1 MKKSL
6 IFLLF
11 ILPISL
17 VLSACSN
24 DVNKTEEQK
33 NQLTIYTT
41 VFPLQYF
48 TEQIGGEFVDVNTI
62 YPPGS
67 DEHTF
72 EPSQKDMIKL
82 ADSDLFFYI
91 GLGLEGF
98 VEKAKGSLK
107 NENVTMLPVADHLTF
122 EDSGNHSEEEHEDE
136 HAEDEHAEDEHAE
149 DEHAEEEHAEDE
161 HAEEEHGDEGH
172 NHGDIN
178 PHVWLDPIYSK
189 EMAEEIKEALVKKM
203 PENEA
208 FFNENYLRLAQELD
222 DLHADF
228 EATINSAKHKN
239 IIVTHAA
246 FGYWET
252 RYGIEQISISGLS
265 TTNEPTQ
272 RELEKIISF
281 ADHEGL
287 HFILFEQNVQSKLAE
302 IVQKE
307 IGARA
312 LPIHNLGI
320 LTEEDIQN
328 KETYFS
334 LMKQNLETLKTALN
348 N

>member
-1 MKKSL
+1 MKKL
-6 IFLLF
+6 FIFLFF

-17 VLSACSN
+17 VLSACSD
-24 DVNKTEEQK
+24 DVNETDEQET
-33 NQLTIYTT
+33 QLTIYTT

-48 TEQIGGEFVDVNTI
+48 TEQIGGEFVDVKTI

-98 VEKAKGSLK
+98 VEKAKSSLK
-107 NENVTMLPVADHLTF
+107 NENVTMLPVADHLHL
-122 EDSGNHSEEEHEDE
+122 EESGD
-136 HAEDEHAEDEHAE
+136 
-149 DEHAEEEHAEDE
+149 HAEEEHADDHANEAHDDHADEAHDDHANEAHEDE
-161 HAEEEHGDEGH
+161 EHS
-172 NHGDIN
+172 HGDIN

-189 EMAEEIKEALVKKM
+189 EIAAEIKEALIKKM

-208 FFNENYLRLAQELD
+208 FFNENYLELAQQLD
-222 DLHADF
+222 DLHAEF
-228 EATINSAKHKN
+228 KETISSAKHKN

-265 TTNEPTQ
+265 TSNEPTQ

-312 LPIHNLGI
+312 LPVHNLAI
-320 LTEEDIQN
+320 LTEENIKN
-328 KETYFS
+328 KESYFS
-334 LMKQNLETLKTALN
+334 LMNQNLETLKIALN

>member
-1 MKKSL
+1 MKKITLFLS
-6 IFLLF
+6 FLLPL
-11 ILPISL
+11 ILI
-17 VLSACSN
+17 LSACST
-24 DVNKTEEQK
+24 KKEQTAKNK

-48 TEQIGGEFVDVNTI
+48 TERIGGKYVDVKTI
-62 YPPGS
+62 YPPGA

-72 EPSQKDMIKL
+72 EPSQKDMMNL

-98 VEKAKGSLK
+98 VEKAKGTLK
-107 NENVTMLPVADHLTF
+107 NEAVTLVPAADQLALPKDT
-122 EDSGNHSEEEHEDE
+122 HSDKEEAGHD
-136 HAEDEHAEDEHAE
+136 D
-149 DEHAEEEHAEDE
+149 
-161 HAEEEHGDEGH
+161 H

-189 EMAEEIKEALVKKM
+189 DMAAVIRDALAKKM
-203 PENEA
+203 PQNKEL
-208 FFNENYLRLAQELD
+208 FNENYQKLATELD
-222 DLHADF
+222 ELNS
-228 EATINSAKHKN
+228 EYEQTISNAKHKK

-246 FGYWET
+246 FGYWEH

-272 RELEKIISF
+272 KELEKIISI
-281 ADHEGL
+281 ADHDGL
-287 HFILFEQNVQSKLAE
+287 HYILFEQNVQSKLGKV
-302 IVQKE
+302 VQKE

-312 LPIHNLGI
+312 LPIHNLAI
-320 LTEEDIQN
+320 LSKDNIKD

-334 LMKQNLETLKTALN
+334 LMKANLETLKTALN

>member
-1 MKKSL
+1 MKK
-6 IFLLF
+6 F
-11 ILPISL
+11 ILFPVLLL
-17 VLSACSN
+17 VFSILMTACGDTKEPS
-24 DVNKTEEQK
+24 KKSE

-48 TEQIGGEFVDVNTI
+48 TERIGGNFVSVHTI
-62 YPPGS
+62 YPPGA

-98 VEKAKGSLK
+98 VENAKETLK
-107 NENVTMLPVADHLTF
+107 NENVSLIPAAEDLILDPAEDH
-122 EDSGNHSEEEHEDE
+122 EEHEV
-136 HAEDEHAEDEHAE
+136 HEDDG
-149 DEHAEEEHAEDE
+149 
-161 HAEEEHGDEGH
+161 HGDF
-172 NHGDIN
+172 N

-189 EMAEEIKEALVKKM
+189 EMAALIRDSLVEKM
-203 PENEA
+203 PENKET
-208 FFNENYLRLAQELD
+208 FDQNYQLLANELD
-222 DLHADF
+222 QLNSEF
-228 EATINSAKHKN
+228 ETTIQNAKHKN
-239 IIVTHAA
+239 ILVTHAA
-246 FGYWET
+246 FSYWEQ
-252 RYGIEQISISGLS
+252 RYGIEEISISGLS

-272 RELEKIISF
+272 RDLEKIISL
-281 ADHEGL
+281 ADKQGL
-287 HFILFEQNVQSKLAE
+287 RYILFEQNVQSKLAE

-312 LPIHNLGI
+312 LPVHNLGI
-320 LTEEDIQN
+320 LTKENIED

-334 LMKQNLETLKTALN
+334 LMEQNLESLKIALN

>member
-1 MKKSL
+1 MKKYL
-6 IFLLF
+6 IFLIF

-17 VLSACSN
+17 VLSACSDN
-24 DVNKTEEQK
+24 VNETEEQK

-48 TEQIGGEFVDVNTI
+48 TEQIGGEFVDVKTI

-122 EDSGNHSEEEHEDE
+122 EDSAE
-136 HAEDEHAEDEHAE
+136 HAEDEHTEEHEEGHE
-149 DEHAEEEHAEDE
+149 DEHAEEEHAD
-161 HAEEEHGDEGH
+161 EEHS
-172 NHGDIN
+172 HGDIN

-189 EMAEEIKEALVKKM
+189 EMAKEIKESLVKEM

-208 FFNENYLRLAQELD
+208 YFNENYLKLAQELD
-222 DLHADF
+222 ELHTDF
-228 EATINSAKHKN
+228 EETINSAKHKN

-265 TTNEPTQ
+265 TSNEPTQ

-312 LPIHNLGI
+312 LPIHNLAI
-320 LTEEDIQN
+320 LTEENIQN
-328 KETYFS
+328 EETYFS
-334 LMKQNLETLKTALN
+334 LMHQNLETLRTALN